1 MALVFGVKK
10 FHSYVF
16 GHCFELVTDHKP
28 LLALLH
34 EHKSTSAQA
43 SARICRWSLFLS
55 AYEYTIC
62 FRKTQDHGNADAL
75 SRLSLQRTVPSTSTP
90 PELVLLLNH
99 MGESPVT
106 ARHIRVW
113 TRRDPI
119 LSKVKDYIEHGWPS
133 ERDKEL
139 ADDRA
144 KQTELSVYHS
154 CVLWGATVVVPP
166 QGRKAV
172 LQELHEGHPGMTRA
186 KGLARMFVRWPGLD
200 TDIEQSV
207 QQCAACQQQQPD
219 PPSAPLQ
226 PWKWPSRPWVQ
237 LHMDFAGPLQGKMIL
252 IVIDSHSKW
261 IEAFPTSS
269 TTSSTVIQLSRTLF
283 SQFGLPE
290 VLVSDNG
297 SCCVSEEFETFLL
310 NNGIKHITSAPYHP
324 ATNGLAERAVQI
336 VKKGLK
342 KETVGT
348 MEERLAKVLLAYRTT
363 PQSTT
368 GVTPAELLQGRRIR
382 TRLDML
388 KPSPNDHVEQKQ
400 SQQKSNYDSYRTT
413 AFVRGEQVYARGFG
427 TGPKWLLATIEEVPG
442 PVSYMARLED
452 DRIVRRHQD
461 HLRRRRSRPPN
472 HESVTPNSESDFDVF
487 ADLTLDQNPNPS
499 HNAGTQ
505 SPDDSGSSQPP
516 GSNTSGITAPSGGTS
531 QSQKIYPSRMRHRLD
546 YYNS

>member
-1 MALVFGVKK
+1 M
-10 FHSYVF
+10 
-16 GHCFELVTDHKP
+16 
-28 LLALLH
+28 
-34 EHKSTSAQA
+34 
-43 SARICRWSLFLS
+43 
-55 AYEYTIC
+55 
-62 FRKTQDHGNADAL
+62 
-75 SRLSLQRTVPSTSTP
+75 
-90 PELVLLLNH
+90 
-99 MGESPVT
+99 T

-119 LSKVKDYIEHGWPS
+119 LFKVKDYIEHGWPS
-133 ERDKEL
+133 DHDKEL
-139 ADDRA
+139 ADYRA
-144 KQTELSVYHS
+144 KQTELSVYHG
-154 CVLWGATVVVPP
+154 CVLWGARVVVPP
-166 QGRKAV
+166 QGHKAV
-172 LQELHEGHPGMTRA
+172 LQEP
-186 KGLARMFVRWPGLD
+186 KGLARMFVWWPGLD
-200 TDIEQSV
+200 TDSQT
-207 QQCAACQQQQPD
+207 
-219 PPSAPLQ
+219 PPLAPLQ

-237 LHMDFAGPLQGKMIL
+237 LHMDFAGPFQGKMIL

-269 TTSSTVIQLSRTLF
+269 TTSSTVIQLSRILF

-297 SCCVSEEFETFLL
+297 SCFVSEEFETFLL

-348 MEERLAKVLLAYRTT
+348 MEERLAKVLMAYRTT

-382 TRLDML
+382 KRLDML
-388 KPSPNDHVEQKQ
+388 KPSLNDHVEQKQ
-400 SQQKSNYDSYRTT
+400 SQQKSNHDSYRTA

-427 TGPKWLLATIEEVPG
+427 TGPKWLLATIEEVSG

-452 DRIVRRHQD
+452 DRIVRCHQD
-461 HLRRRRSRPPN
+461 HLRRRSRPPN

-487 ADLTLDQNPNPS
+487 ADLTPDQNPNPS

-505 SPDDSGSSQPP
+505 SPNDSGCSQPP

-531 QSQKIYPSRMRHRLD
+531 QTQKFYPSRMRHRPD